1 MGSCGTRPENES
13 TTDCRAVRMLLD
25 CTRYASRVGKA
36 EMLLAVWSTA
46 ALLNQR
52 FQRFRIDSDQIV
64 LPWRTIFEP
73 VQMLDFRVAANPP
86 KIWEVYPADVCLL
99 LETSLP
105 PPTKWP
111 TLLP

>member
-64 LPWRTIFEP
+64 LPWRTISN
-73 VQMLDFRVAANPP
+73 QYR
-86 KIWEVYPADVCLL
+86 CL
-99 LETSLP
+99 TSGLP
-105 PPTKWP
+105 PIHQRFGRF
-111 TLLP
+111 TLPMCVCF